1 MITNAQAALIAAA
14 TIYSGED
21 VPRETILLEA
31 SELKRSLDLQDT
43 ADRRAKDQVVKDRD
57 LHTVTKAFGK
67 TPKPDNV
74 IVMAPGQL
82 YPTATQL
89 VDAPTPDTNFITY
102 QQALA
107 QGWTD
112 ERAL

>member
-1 MITNAQAALIAAA
+1 MMTNAQAALIAA
-14 TIYSGED
+14 TTWYGGED
-21 VPRETILLEA
+21 VPKETVLTVA
-31 SELKRSLDLQDT
+31 SEFKEHLDQQDV
-43 ADRRAKDQVVKDRD
+43 ADRRAKGQVVKDRD

-107 QGWTD
+107 QGWTE